1 MSAMKKEISGDR
13 EERKL
18 TMWGGTDGEDSLG

>member
-1 MSAMKKEISGDR
+1 MSAMKKELSGDR

-18 TMWGGTDGEDSLG
+18 HNVGRAGGEDFLG